1 MRKKFIRVMFFG
13 ALVLA
18 TSASFVACSDY
29 DDDINALNT
38 KVDAINQ
45 TLSSLQSQIGSY
57 VKSVSYD
64 PATGVLT
71 QELYLQSATDA
82 NTSRIHS

>member
-1 MRKKFIRVMFFG
+1 MRKSLLVRVMFFG

-45 TLSSLQSQIGSY
+45 TLSSLQSQIGS
-57 VKSVSYD
+57 
-64 PATGVLT
+64 
-71 QELYLQSATDA
+71 
-82 NTSRIHS
+82 

>member
-71 QELYLQSATDA
+71 VDEW
-82 NTSRIHS
+82 